1 MNILLVFAHPD
12 DEVLGCGATIAKFA
26 MQGAK
31 VSTLILSDGVASRV
45 PTHLSKEIKNR
56 QNEMQKAN
64 KLIGVK
70 EVFTESF
77 PDNAFDSVPLLDIVK
92 KIEDI
97 KQKTKPQIIFTHH
110 YGDMNIDHQITYQA
124 VLTATRP
131 MQGEMVKE
139 IYSCEIPS
147 STEWNFEPNKQ
158 FAPNVFFDVSKT
170 IGKKIKALAEYKSE
184 LREYPHPRSLQHIE
198 ELAKFRGVRCGLN
211 FAEAFCLVRS
221 VRDGVDF
228 NTQKR

>member
-26 MQGAK
+26 TQGAN
-31 VSTLILSDGVASRV
+31 VSTLILSDGVTSRYNIKN
-45 PTHLSKEIKNR
+45 PTPAFNKEIKNR
-56 QNEMQKAN
+56 QTEMEKAN

-70 EVFTESF
+70 AVFTENF
-77 PDNAFDSVPLLDIVK
+77 PDNSFDSVPLLDIVK
-92 KIEDI
+92 KIENI

-110 YGDMNIDHQITYQA
+110 FGDMNIDHQITYQA

-131 MQGEMVKE
+131 MQGETVKE

-147 STEWNFEPNKQ
+147 STEWNLEPNKQ
-158 FAPNVFFDVSKT
+158 FVPNVFFDVSKT
-170 IGKKIKALAEYKSE
+170 IGKKVKALAEYKSE
-184 LREYPHPRSLQHIE
+184 LRKYPHPRSLQHIE

-211 FAEAFCLVRS
+211 FAEAFYLVRS
-221 VRDGVDF
+221 VKD
-228 NTQKR
+228 NL

>member
-12 DEVLGCGATIAKFA
+12 DEVLGCGGTAARFA
-26 MQGAK
+26 IKGANI
-31 VSTLILSDGVASRV
+31 STLILSDGVTSRYRIGKAKI
-45 PTHLSKEIKNR
+45 PMKINNEIKNR
-56 QNEMQKAN
+56 KSEMNAAN

-70 EVFTESF
+70 KVFIESF

-92 KIEDI
+92 KIEEI

-110 YGDMNIDHQITYQA
+110 FGDMNIDHQITYQA

-131 MQGEMVKE
+131 MQCETVKE

-170 IGKKIKALAEYKSE
+170 IDKKMKALEKYKSE
-184 LREYPHPRSLQHIE
+184 LREYPHPRSLLHVK
-198 ELAKFRGVRCGLN
+198 ELAKFRGVCLGLS
-211 FAEAFCLVRS
+211 FAEAFCLVRAI
-221 VRDGVDF
+221 
-228 NTQKR
+228 KEL

>member
-26 MQGAK
+26 MRGAK
-31 VSTLILSDGVASRV
+31 VSTLILSDGVTSRYNIQNQS
-45 PTHLSKEIKNR
+45 TSTFHKEIKNR
-56 QNEMQKAN
+56 QTEMEKAN

-70 EVFTESF
+70 AVFAESL
-77 PDNAFDSVPLLDIVK
+77 PDNSFDSVPLLDIVK
-92 KIEDI
+92 KIENI

-110 YGDMNIDHQITYQA
+110 FGDMNIDHQITYQA

-131 MQGEMVKE
+131 MQSETVKE

-147 STEWNFEPNKQ
+147 STEWNFELNKQ
-158 FAPNVFFDVSKT
+158 FVPNVFFDVSKT
-170 IGKKIKALAEYKSE
+170 INKKIRALAEYKSE
-184 LREYPHPRSLQHIE
+184 LRKYPHPRSLQHIE
-198 ELAKFRGVRCGLN
+198 ELAKFRGVCCGLN

-221 VRDGVDF
+221 VKDNV
-228 NTQKR
+228 